1 MRDTVKE
8 LLDDLEHL
16 EQAKKR
22 EEPHVVATLEQC
34 IKYDGMRARDRILKF
49 AFVNAWRNY

>member
-22 EEPHVVATLEQC
+22 EETHVVATLEQC